1 MTFNSHC
8 PLEAFYLGFQLPKEN
23 QLASN
28 RSAEDKYKT
37 ISKNFKQLQITY
49 VYKKRSTRLTYV

>member
-8 PLEAFYLGFQLPKEN
+8 TLEAFYLGFQLPKEN

-37 ISKNFKQLQITY
+37 ISKNFKQQKITQLC
-49 VYKKRSTRLTYV
+49 VQKT

>member
-28 RSAEDKYKT
+28 RSAEDKYK
-37 ISKNFKQLQITY
+37 KY
-49 VYKKRSTRLTYV
+49 VKILNNKKSLMCTKKGSPRLTYV